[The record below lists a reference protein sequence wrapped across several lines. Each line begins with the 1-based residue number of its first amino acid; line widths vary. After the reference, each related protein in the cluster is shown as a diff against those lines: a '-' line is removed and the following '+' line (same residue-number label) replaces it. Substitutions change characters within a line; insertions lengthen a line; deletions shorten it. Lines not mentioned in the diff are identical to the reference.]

1 VAQYISQGSIF
12 GRLGSKFGEG
22 LEEQVPKEIERA
34 RLSRGLQNFEKES
47 GNLSPLQQ
55 YTRLL
60 PLLSGNPNAAQA
72 LQSLPEVLKQQNTR
86 QAYQNYGQ
94 GGGSNGQAQPQGSGA
109 NPAQGVQSPQQGK
122 FQNNLSQI
130 PASQSAPLASPVE
143 NSPPQVSPENPTR
156 ENAIPKQ
163 RWDAEKYF
171 ETVAK
176 YANRFPQESPEQWK
190 QHALEEEARDL
201 GKPADIQAAD
211 RYFQEQK
218 DKIDNEFKKE
228 LETHLQKEGQGTFA
242 DIPGD
247 LQSDMLAKIDRDIK
261 ANPKLNIKDAVRNG
275 VKQLFEFSK
284 AKKKL
289 DVLATK
295 DFTNFLRPEQRTE
308 NNSRLDTFGQIYN
321 NLNRNEEYYNKLKTV
336 SSPAQLDA
344 AGKISKPATI
354 GLGLSPQ
361 EAAAKAYPIKNVNG
375 LNDYISKIRPEKIKF
390 GAGSIGGIKG
400 GGPFDTAKNAQS
412 YAVNVEKYLND
423 PKASPLAIAREIR
436 RKDPN
441 FNQNAFF
448 DQLREDYAEGILNL
462 NPTQLSEL
470 TEGASDITP
479 NWGDLW
485 FLPFFK

>member
-156 ENAIPKQ
+156 PEALPQTRLSN
-163 RWDAEKYF
+163 DEF
-171 ETVAK
+171 LNLVGK
-176 YANRFPQESPEQWK
+176 YARQFPLEGPEQWQQK
-190 QHALEEEARDL
+190 ALDEEQRRL
-201 GKPADIQAAD
+201 GRPADVQAYDNYLKEKRNELEAD
-211 RYFQEQK
+211 F
-218 DKIDNEFKKE
+218 NKE
-228 LETHLQKEGQGTFA
+228 LQTHLHKAGAETFS

-247 LQSDMLAKIDRDIK
+247 LQSDMISLIDRRLK
-261 ANPKLNIKDAVRNG
+261 ENPRLNSKDAVRNG
-275 VKQLFEFSK
+275 VKELFDFTKSK
-284 AKKKL
+284 NAL
-289 DVLATK
+289 DKFATK
-295 DFTNFLRPEQRTE
+295 DFTNFLRPEQRKE
-308 NNSRLDTFGQIYN
+308 NYSRLNTFANIYDK
-321 NLNRNEEYYNKLKTV
+321 LNRNEELYNKLKTF
-336 SSPAQLDA
+336 STTPQLDA
-344 AGKISKPATI
+344 QGNLSKPSTI

-361 EAAAKAYPIKNVNG
+361 EAAAIAYPTKKVSG
-375 LNDYISKIRPEKIKF
+375 LDEYISKIKPEKIKF
-390 GAGSIGGIKG
+390 GAGTVGGIKG
-400 GGPFDTAKNAQS
+400 GGSFDTAKNAQS

-436 RKDPN
+436 HKDPN
-441 FNQNAFF
+441 FNQGAFF
-448 DQLREDYAEGILNL
+448 DQLRQDNENGVIKL
-462 NPTQLSEL
+462 NPQQEREL
-470 TEGASDITP
+470 TEGTSDLTP